1 MRYRV
6 TILTPTL
13 VGDGDKLSPIDYM
26 VWRDQVNVLDQ
37 TRIFKLLSKGP
48 RLDSYLAQ
56 LQRAT
61 KLDFAS
67 WGGFAQNY
75 AGRRI
80 PFEDTAYAPYWER
93 AQAESLSIPTFATS
107 LDGPFLPG
115 AALKGAL
122 RTAYVFAHMKPSA
135 MKEVAAKVTG
145 DRPSRRPAE
154 HIEQH
159 ADRMRVFSVAD
170 SGSRARDGF
179 RVYMLRLATLTAR
192 APQQYALGWK
202 QSGRGAAEGRKPE
215 DGTPTF
221 AEMADPGTS
230 FEGIWRENEFLN
242 REEVRQSLRWSAP
255 VTRERLFE
263 AANRYAEK
271 QLQLHAQ
278 YAAWTGLTG
287 LAASVAELQTK
298 LTAARHKGRCL
309 LAIGWG
315 AGFLSKS
322 AAIGAEGEQAEE
334 HRRILAALP
343 YYERAIKS
351 GLPFPKTRRIV
362 FLKNKPA
369 TLPGWVELD
378 VEGSTA
384 PPALADP
391 DPQRDGARD
400 YGHSH
405 QPDDEILN
413 AGGLSQPDD
422 PAPVDQS

>member
-1 MRYRV
+1 MKYRV
-6 TILTPTL
+6 TALTPTL
-13 VGDGDKLSPIDYM
+13 VGNGDKLSPIDYM
-26 VWRDQVNVLDQ
+26 VWRDQINVLDQ
-37 TRIFKLLSKGP
+37 PRIFKLLSKGP
-48 RLDSYLAQ
+48 RLEGYLTQ

-75 AGRRI
+75 ADRRI

-93 AQAESLSIPTFATS
+93 AQAESLSIPTFATAI
-107 LDGPFLPG
+107 DGPFLPG
-115 AALKGAL
+115 TAIKGAL

-145 DRPSRRPAE
+145 DRPSRHPAE
-154 HIEQH
+154 HLESQ
-159 ADRMRVFSVAD
+159 AAGSGGSDRMRVISVAD
-170 SGSRARDGF
+170 SGVRSRDTF

-192 APQQYALGWK
+192 GPQQYALGWK

-215 DGTPTF
+215 DGTPSF
-221 AEMADPGTS
+221 AEMADPGTA
-230 FEGIWRENEFLN
+230 FEGTWRENDFLN

-255 VTRERLFE
+255 VTRERLFD

-287 LAASVAELQTK
+287 LAESIAALQSK
-298 LTAARHKGRCL
+298 LEAARNEGRCL

-322 AAIGAEGEQAEE
+322 AAIGAEGAVEV
-334 HRRILAALP
+334 LGALP

-351 GLPFPKTRRIV
+351 GLPFPKTRRII

-369 TLPGWVELD
+369 TLPGWVELQ
-378 VEGSTA
+378 VE
-384 PPALADP
+384 
-391 DPQRDGARD
+391 
-400 YGHSH
+400 
-405 QPDDEILN
+405 
-413 AGGLSQPDD
+413 
-422 PAPVDQS
+422 